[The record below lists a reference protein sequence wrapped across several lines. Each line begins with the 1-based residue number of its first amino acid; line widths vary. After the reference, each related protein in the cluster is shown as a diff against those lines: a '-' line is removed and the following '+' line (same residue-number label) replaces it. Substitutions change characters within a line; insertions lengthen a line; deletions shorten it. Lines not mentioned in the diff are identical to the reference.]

1 MKYGTAGGMSSEQ
14 ERREGDRQPIELRVE
29 YTRVNAFF
37 ADYTKNISQGGTFIQ
52 TKNPVAV
59 GTEFAFALY
68 LPGEAE
74 PIRLRGRVERV
85 VEEGDPEGREAG
97 MGVRFIYDG
106 RGEQAALADAVR
118 TLMTKNLGAYLTER
132 VLQEEPGGTR

>member
-1 MKYGTAGGMSSEQ
+1 MSGEPD
-14 ERREGDRQPIELRVE
+14 RRDGDRQAIELRVE

-59 GTEFAFALY
+59 GTEFAFALF

-74 PIRLRGRVERV
+74 PIRLRGQVERV
-85 VEEGDPEGREAG
+85 IEEGDPEGREPG
-97 MGVRFIYDG
+97 MGVRFIYLDA
-106 RGEQAALADAVR
+106 GERAALETSVHS
-118 TLMTKNLGAYLTER
+118 LMVKNLGER
-132 VLQEEPGGTR
+132 LAAHVLAPSPAGEPK